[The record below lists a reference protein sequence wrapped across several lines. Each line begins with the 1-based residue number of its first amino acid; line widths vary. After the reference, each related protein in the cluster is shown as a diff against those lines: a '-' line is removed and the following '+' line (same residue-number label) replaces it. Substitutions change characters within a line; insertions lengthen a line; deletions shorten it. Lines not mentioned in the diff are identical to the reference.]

1 MKWSLT
7 DHSSQLRELH
17 VREQQQRACRR
28 AMTTLGLAA
37 RRAAVLVAVACAAGA
52 LAAPASARP
61 TVPRTPAAPGL
72 MVSGRPVALAADPT
86 TRTFWVAELSTGH
99 PHDIVN
105 KITETSHSISTF
117 KVTSG
122 VSAIAAD
129 PTRGLVW
136 TIGNSRDGSTHT
148 VTYINE
154 STNSVKA
161 ITLAASSDLTG
172 IAIDAATGTIFV
184 LDRSGDVYAID
195 EADPTFGPL
204 ELITG
209 WLTDATDL
217 AVDDGTGTIW
227 VVDGTGDAALAFNES
242 TGDQVGSPVPV
253 GTHPGVISID
263 TTRQTVWVSAA
274 NSTITEFSE
283 ASPGT
288 RNTITL
294 GSVPVSIQEDST
306 RGVIWVGAASGSIYE
321 INEKTSSPSVIGRLT
336 LPEEVDGLATD
347 PGTGQLWATEDI
359 PSQGTFDNVFPYVPA
374 APAITSASSSWFATN
389 NSAQDTFPVVASGF
403 PPAAYSISGAPSWL
417 TIGADTGVLSAALT
431 STSEPGA
438 TTLTITATNGM
449 GTPANQSFTAKV
461 GSDPV
466 VETTSATFAYG
477 VPNSLRL
484 KATGVP
490 AAITFQGLGLP
501 RGITLSRSGVLSGRP
516 AKGAKSPA
524 KFVILARNAVT
535 RAFAQPTE
543 SVFTLTFAPGV
554 APKITSSA
562 SVTFK
567 HGKPASFTIRAKGL
581 PVPALTKS
589 GKLPKGL
596 KIKFG
601 NGTALISG
609 APAIADKGHSYKIT
623 ITAKNGVGKPATQAF
638 TIKVT

>member
-1 MKWSLT
+1 
-7 DHSSQLRELH
+7 
-17 VREQQQRACRR
+17 
-28 AMTTLGLAA
+28 LAA

-61 TVPRTPAAPGL
+61 TVPRLAQADSAAGQVPRTPTAPDL
-72 MVSGRPVALAADPT
+72 MVSGKPVALAADPT
-86 TRTFWVAELSTGH
+86 TQTFWVAELSAGH
-99 PHDIVN
+99 PDDIVN

-117 KVTSG
+117 NVTSG
-122 VSAIAAD
+122 VNAIAAD

-136 TIGNSRDGSTHT
+136 TIGNSRGGRTHT

-154 STNSVKA
+154 STNSVKT

-172 IAIDAATGTIFV
+172 IALDAATGTIFV
-184 LDRSGDVYAID
+184 LDLSGDVYAIL

-204 ELITG
+204 ELING
-209 WLTDATDL
+209 WLTAATGL

-227 VVDGTGDAALAFNES
+227 VVNRTGDTALAFNES
-242 TGDQVGSPVPV
+242 NGNQVGSPVPV
-253 GTHPGVISID
+253 GTNPGVISID
-263 TTRQTVWVSAA
+263 TTRQTVWVGAA

-288 RNTITL
+288 QNTITL

-306 RGVIWVGAASGSIYE
+306 RGVIWVGSASGSIYE
-321 INEKTSSPSVIGRLT
+321 INEKTSPPAVIGSLT

-359 PSQGTFDNVFPYVPA
+359 PSQGTFDNVFPYGQA
-374 APAITSASSSWFATN
+374 APAITSASSSWFANN
-389 NSAQDTFPVVASGF
+389 NSAQDTFPVAASGF

-417 TIGADTGVLSAALT
+417 TIGAPTGVLSAALT
-431 STSEPGA
+431 STSKPGA
-438 TTLTITATNGM
+438 TTITITATNGM
-449 GTPANQSFTAKV
+449 GTPAHQSFTAKV

-466 VETTSATFAYG
+466 VQTTSATFAYG

-490 AAITFQGLGLP
+490 AAITFRGLGLP
-501 RGITLSRSGVLSGRP
+501 SGITLSRSGVLSGMP

-524 KFVILARNAVT
+524 KFAVLARNAVT
-535 RAFAQPTE
+535 RAFGQPAE
-543 SVFTLTFAPGV
+543 SIFTLTFAPGV

-567 HGKPASFTIRAKGL
+567 HGKRASFTIRAKGL
-581 PVPALTKS
+581 PVPALAKS

-609 APAIADKGHSYKIT
+609 TPAAADNGHSYKIT
-623 ITAKNGVGKPATQAF
+623 ITAKNGVGKPATQTF
-638 TIKVT
+638 TIKIT